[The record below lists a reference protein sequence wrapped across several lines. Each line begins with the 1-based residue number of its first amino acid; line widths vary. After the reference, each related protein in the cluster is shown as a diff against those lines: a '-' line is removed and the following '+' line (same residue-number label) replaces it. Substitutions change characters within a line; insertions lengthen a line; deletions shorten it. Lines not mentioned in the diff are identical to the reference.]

1 MRLDGVMSF
10 PVSPFDRHGEVDLDA
25 FRRHV
30 DAQLAAGPAALFV
43 CCGTGEF
50 FSLDPS
56 EYGLLA
62 GAAVEAAGGSMPVFA
77 GVGYGIRQ
85 ARPYLQAARSAGI
98 SGLLVM
104 PPYLV
109 QAPQQGLISYYETIA
124 AEAQLPVIVYQRD
137 NVRLDPQTVVRLAGI
152 PGIVGL
158 KDGHGDIELMT
169 RIRSALRQAGHEDFL
184 LLNGTPTA
192 EVLQPAYSAIGVPIY
207 SSAVHCFVPE
217 VAHGFY
223 NALVKGDSALVG
235 RYLDEFYR
243 PFIELR
249 ALGAGY
255 AVSLVKAGIR
265 STGLDVGGV
274 RAPLIDPTPEHCEQ
288 LDRIIEQGRS
298 IG

>member
-1 MRLDGVMSF
+1 MKLDGIMSF
-10 PVSPFDRHGEVDLDA
+10 PVTPFDSGGEIALDV

-30 DAQLAAGPAALFV
+30 SDQLAAGPGALFIA
-43 CCGTGEF
+43 CGTGEF
-50 FSLDPS
+50 FSLDPA
-56 EYGLLA
+56 EYGQLA
-62 GAAVEAAGGSMPVFA
+62 AAAVQVVGGSVPVFA
-77 GVGYGIRQ
+77 GAGYGIRQ
-85 ARPYLQAARSAGI
+85 ARPYLQAAREAGI

-109 QAPQQGLISYYETIA
+109 QAPQQGLIGYYETIA
-124 AEAQLPVIVYQRD
+124 AESQLPVIVYQRD
-137 NVRLDPQTVVRLAGI
+137 NVRLDPGTVVRLAGI
-152 PGIVGL
+152 PGIIGL
-158 KDGHGDIELMT
+158 KDGRGDIELMT
-169 RIRSALRQAGHEDFL
+169 RIRSALRQGGHEDFL

-192 EVLQPAYSAIGVPIY
+192 EVLQPAYSAIDVPLY

-223 NALVKGDSALVG
+223 NALVAGDSALTG

-249 ALGAGY
+249 SRGAGY
-255 AVSLVKAGIR
+255 AVALVKAGIR

-274 RAPLIDPTPEHCEQ
+274 RVPLADPTPEHCRE

>member
-1 MRLDGVMSF
+1 MELDGIMSF
-10 PVSPFDRHGEVDLDA
+10 PVSPFDSRGEIALDT
-25 FRRHV
+25 FRDHV
-30 DAQLAAGPAALFV
+30 RAQLAAGPGALFV

-50 FSLDPS
+50 FSLDPA

-62 GAAVEAAGGSMPVFA
+62 VTATQLAGGSVPVFA

-85 ARPYLQAARSAGI
+85 ARPYLQAARDAGI
-98 SGLLVM
+98 DGLLVM

-109 QAPQQGLISYYETIA
+109 QAPQEGLARYYETIA

-137 NVRLDPQTVVRLAGI
+137 NVRLDPETVVRLAGI
-152 PGIVGL
+152 PGIIGL
-158 KDGHGDIELMT
+158 KDGRGDIELMT
-169 RIRSALRQAGHEDFL
+169 RIRSALRRSGQADFL

-192 EVLQPAYSAIGVPIY
+192 EVLQPAYSTIDVPLY

-223 NALVKGDSALVG
+223 NALVTGDSALMG

-249 ALGAGY
+249 SRGAGY

-265 STGLDVGGV
+265 ATGLDVGSV
-274 RAPLIDPTPEHCEQ
+274 RAPLVDPTPEHCEE